1 MRPRDRLRIAN
12 FTYAVQPRGGVV
24 HALSLTE
31 ALADLGHEA
40 VLFALDDTGGGLFRK
55 ARCPVVLVPVA
66 KVAGED
72 LASYVRRRITA
83 YVDAFE
89 FAIMEGFD
97 IYHAHDGISGN
108 ALATLAEGTAI
119 GGYVR
124 TVHHLDAFDDPE
136 VAALQKRSIVA
147 ADRCYAVSALW
158 QRALGERFGIEAA
171 LVPSGVD
178 LERFVP
184 VSEAEREALRTR
196 LGLSGGPL
204 FVSIGGIERRKN
216 AIAALEAFADVR
228 ATDPTARL
236 IVAGGASV
244 LDHGSY
250 RKAYE
255 SRAAELGVRL
265 GRDAIVLGAVPDERI
280 VALLQAADALLFPS
294 LVEGFGLV
302 LLEALACGVP
312 AIVSYI
318 EPFTEFFGP
327 DDVVFVDPFDAAAI
341 ADGMRRA
348 LEPLV
353 ANALR
358 ARGPVVAARFTWEAC
373 AVVHVDRYRDLV
385 VAKEAEHARN
395 AVRGAVA
402 G

>member
-1 MRPRDRLRIAN
+1 MRPRNRLRIAN

-40 VLFALDDTGGGLFRK
+40 VLFALDDTAGGLFRK

-66 KVAGED
+66 KVANED
-72 LASYVRRRITA
+72 LASYVRRRIDA

-89 FAIMEGFD
+89 TAIMEGFD
-97 IYHAHDGISGN
+97 MYHAHDGISGN
-108 ALATLAEGTAI
+108 ALATLAERGSI

-124 TVHHLDAFDDPE
+124 TVHHLDDFADPR
-136 VAALQKRSIVA
+136 VAALAERSIVA
-147 ADRCYAVSALW
+147 ADRCYTVSALW
-158 QRALGERFGIEAA
+158 QRALAERFGIEAA
-171 LVPSGVD
+171 IVPSGVD
-178 LERFVP
+178 LGRFAP
-184 VSEAEREALRTR
+184 VGAAEREAIRSRLR
-196 LGLSGGPL
+196 LSGGPL

-216 AIAALEAFADVR
+216 AIGALEAFVDVR
-228 ATDPTARL
+228 AVHPAARL

-244 LDHGSY
+244 LDHGPY

-265 GRDAIVLGAVPDERI
+265 GRDAVLLGAVPDAQI

-302 LLEALACGVP
+302 LLEALACGLP
-312 AIVSYI
+312 AIVSNI

-327 DDVVFVDPFDAAAI
+327 DDVIFVDPLDSRAI
-341 ADGMRRA
+341 AAGMLRA

-353 ANALR
+353 ANTLR

-385 VAKEAEHARN
+385 VAKEAELARD